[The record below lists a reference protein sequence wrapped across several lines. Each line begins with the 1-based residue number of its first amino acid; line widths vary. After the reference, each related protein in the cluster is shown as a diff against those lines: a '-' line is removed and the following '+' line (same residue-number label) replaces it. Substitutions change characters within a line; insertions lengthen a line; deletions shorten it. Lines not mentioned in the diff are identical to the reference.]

1 MIALANK
8 TSNLNCLADLSL
20 ACLYD
25 KQCSPRCCDR
35 LIIPTKLSSNK
46 PLIHAKLSAKHSH
59 LKDQII
65 NEEQI
70 LTHIAFLPHSG
81 PNLELNWS

>member
-8 TSNLNCLADLSL
+8 TSNLNCLAD
-20 ACLYD
+20 
-25 KQCSPRCCDR
+25 

-70 LTHIAFLPHSG
+70 LALI
-81 PNLELNWS
+81 